1 MDGKR
6 VTYHQ
11 FLEGYKA
18 GEIMVLV
25 DKTKAGDFVMS
36 ELADK
41 RNKPANLFWTW
52 AGLIVMIP
60 LPIILWIYQGWVYA
74 LGSFVLGS
82 MINNAARKSAGEFVL
97 ENMLKDKRFW
107 DYVLLHNGAVM
118 QDKEGSKITETFV
131 DTTTNGNENVI
142 LDEETKARLV
152 QVVKESKINPQHAQ
166 AMAAGS
172 IEALNKAD
180 LEE

>member
-6 VTYHQ
+6 VTYQQ

-41 RNKPANLFWTW
+41 RNKPAHLFWTW

-74 LGSFVLGS
+74 LGSLLLGS

-107 DYVLLHNGAVM
+107 DYVLLHKGAVM

-131 DTTTNGNENVI
+131 DTTTNGNENAI
-142 LDEETKARLV
+142 LDEETKARLA
-152 QVVKESKINPQHAQ
+152 QVVKESKINSQHAQ
-166 AMAAGS
+166 AMADGS
-172 IEALNKAD
+172 VEALNKAH
-180 LEE
+180 LEK